1 MQPGEPSYTAM
12 RAAAHRAAH
21 QVIERGRVFADPLA
35 LAVLG
40 AAPEKVFGAE
50 IDRPATRGMRLMI
63 AARSRF
69 AEESLA
75 AAVVRGVRQYVLLGA
90 GLDTFAHRN
99 PFADAGLRV
108 FEVDHPAT
116 QGWKRDRL
124 AAAGLEPPA
133 SLTFAPTD
141 FERQTL
147 ADGLAAAGF
156 DFARPAVFAWLGVV
170 IYLTRVAVLET
181 LGCIASLPAG
191 SEVIFDYGVPFAGGS
206 PAQRAFQARREARLA
221 AHGEPWITRFTP
233 AEVAAELT
241 RLGFDEL
248 EDLGPAEISRR
259 FLGVERQDGTGAHLM
274 RAARRAMRA

>member
-1 MQPGEPSYTAM
+1 MQQGQPSYTAM

-21 QVIERGRVFADPLA
+21 QVIEQGRVFSDPLA

-40 AAPEKVFGAE
+40 ASPEAVFGDE
-50 IDRPATRGMRLMI
+50 IDRPATRGMRLLI

-75 AAVVRGVRQYVLLGA
+75 AAVARGVRQYVLLGA

-99 PFADAGLRV
+99 PFAAAGLRV

-116 QGWKRDRL
+116 QGWKRERL

-133 SLTFAPTD
+133 SLSFAPTD

-170 IYLTRVAVLET
+170 IYLTRAAVLET
-181 LGCIASLPAG
+181 LGFVAGLPAP
-191 SEVIFDYGVPFAGGS
+191 SEVVFDYGMPRSAHPPGEQAGH
-206 PAQRAFQARREARLA
+206 ARREARVA
-221 AHGEPWITRFTP
+221 AMGEPWITRFTP
-233 AEVAAELT
+233 GELAAELAQ
-241 RLGFDEL
+241 LGFDEL
-248 EDLGPAEISRR
+248 EDLGPADISRR
-259 FLGVERQDGTGAHLM
+259 FLGVDRPDGPGGHLI
-274 RAARRAMRA
+274 RAARRLTPP

>member
-1 MQPGEPSYTAM
+1 MQQGQPSYTAM

-21 QVIERGRVFADPLA
+21 QVIEQGSVFADPLA

-40 AAPEKVFGAE
+40 ASPHAVFGDE
-50 IDRPATRGMRLMI
+50 IDLPATRGMRLLI

-69 AEESLA
+69 AEESLT
-75 AAVVRGVRQYVLLGA
+75 AAVERGVTQYVLLGA

-116 QGWKRDRL
+116 QGWKRERL
-124 AAAGLEPPA
+124 AAAGLERPP
-133 SLTFAPTD
+133 SLSFAPTD

-170 IYLTRVAVLET
+170 IYLTRAAVLET
-181 LGCIASLPAG
+181 LGFIAALPAG
-191 SEVIFDYGVPFAGGS
+191 SEVILDYGVPRTAYPTGEQIGH
-206 PAQRAFQARREARLA
+206 ARREARVA
-221 AHGEPWITRFTP
+221 AMGEPWITRFTP
-233 AEVAAELT
+233 AELAAELT
-241 RLGFDEL
+241 QLGFDEL
-248 EDLGPAEISRR
+248 EDLGPADISRR
-259 FLGVERQDGTGAHLM
+259 FLGVDRPDGPGAHLM
-274 RAARRAMRA
+274 RAARRFTPA

>member
-1 MQPGEPSYTAM
+1 MQPGQPSYTAM

-21 QVIERGRVFADPLA
+21 QLIEHGRVFADPLA

-40 AAPEKVFGAE
+40 ASPQAVFGDE
-50 IDRPATRGMRLMI
+50 IDRPATRGMRLLI

-69 AEESLA
+69 AEQSLA
-75 AAVVRGVRQYVLLGA
+75 AAVARGVRQYVLLGA

-99 PFADAGLRV
+99 PYADVGLRV

-124 AAAGLEPPA
+124 AAAGLTPPA
-133 SLTFAPTD
+133 SLSFAPTD

-170 IYLTRVAVLET
+170 IYLTRASVMQT
-181 LGCIASLPAG
+181 LGFIAGLPAG
-191 SEVIFDYGVPFAGGS
+191 SEVIFDYGVPRSAYPPGEQAS
-206 PAQRAFQARREARLA
+206 HARREARVA
-221 AHGEPWITRFTP
+221 AMGEPWITRFTP
-233 AEVAAELT
+233 AEITAELT

-248 EDLGPAEISRR
+248 EDLGPADIVRR
-259 FLGVERQDGTGAHLM
+259 YLGLDRPDGPGAHLM
-274 RAARRAMRA
+274 RAARRG

>member
-1 MQPGEPSYTAM
+1 M

-40 AAPEKVFGAE
+40 ATPEAVFGDE
-50 IDRPATRGMRLMI
+50 IDRPATRGMRLLI

-69 AEESLA
+69 AEEGLA
-75 AAVVRGVRQYVLLGA
+75 AAVARGVRQYVLLGA

-99 PFADAGLRV
+99 PFAAAGLRV

-116 QGWKRDRL
+116 QAWKRDRL
-124 AAAGLEPPA
+124 AAAGLAPPA
-133 SLTFAPTD
+133 SLAFAPTD

-156 DFARPAVFAWLGVV
+156 DFGRPAVFAWLGVV
-170 IYLTRVAVLET
+170 IYLTRAAVLET
-181 LGCIASLPAG
+181 LGVIGELPAG
-191 SEVIFDYGVPFAGGS
+191 TEVIFDYGVPLSASS
-206 PAQRAFQARREARLA
+206 PRERAAHARREARLA
-221 AHGEPWITRFTP
+221 ARGEPWITRFTP
-233 AEVAAELT
+233 AEIGVELT

-248 EDLGPAEISRR
+248 
-259 FLGVERQDGTGAHLM
+259 
-274 RAARRAMRA
+274 